1 MTATVTRIEYTLPV
15 NDPVAED
22 QVQLSRD
29 DLWTGL
35 VAKAADPRPY
45 VPAITECTV
54 VSEGPQGLVR
64 EIARAGDRFREVVVF
79 DIGHRVSFRRADERE
94 VWTIDNVIDEDPTGA
109 LTLTFSGEFEREFGA
124 SRLAA
129 MRTAM
134 AETAARTLAVIR
146 ASAAA

>member
-64 EIARAGDRFREVVVF
+64 EITRAGDRFREVVVF

-94 VWTIDNVIDEDPTGA
+94 VWTIDNVIDEDATGA
-109 LTLTFSGEFEREFGA
+109 LVLTFSGEFEREFGA

-146 ASAAA
+146 AGAAA